1 MRKIF
6 VFVLVALS
14 TWTAC
19 SDDKDLGPDI
29 PFVGSYQ
36 LPQGKSSADD
46 RIVELFNTYGSYF
59 LYEYTQKDFNWTQVS
74 VGSSANYSYGTILG
88 DPVYAGDWLD
98 VMERIWLDFYPEDF
112 LQKNLPYRILMADS
126 IKQTYTYERSAT
138 YYKVYL
144 TTNTLAIAGLN
155 KDIVSLSGAV
165 EKSFKNVLQQ
175 EFLKHLINSGAL
187 VAPDEFYYV
196 SDYSKKATAGVEAR
210 TRGFVPSIDMEES
223 YGSVYDWC
231 TYIVYG
237 TTELSRTNDLRH
249 YLMNMISHAETESNS
264 WATYLTYPLVKKKH
278 DILKKYF
285 LEEYGIDFQKIGNAN
300 AKYSE

>member
-112 LQKNLPYRILMADS
+112 L
-126 IKQTYTYERSAT
+126 
-138 YYKVYL
+138 
-144 TTNTLAIAGLN
+144 
-155 KDIVSLSGAV
+155 
-165 EKSFKNVLQQ
+165 
-175 EFLKHLINSGAL
+175 
-187 VAPDEFYYV
+187 
-196 SDYSKKATAGVEAR
+196 
-210 TRGFVPSIDMEES
+210 
-223 YGSVYDWC
+223 
-231 TYIVYG
+231 
-237 TTELSRTNDLRH
+237 
-249 YLMNMISHAETESNS
+249 
-264 WATYLTYPLVKKKH
+264 
-278 DILKKYF
+278 
-285 LEEYGIDFQKIGNAN
+285 
-300 AKYSE
+300 